1 MNSSEIQKIRFYT
14 HEYFK
19 RLYDTIDFTF
29 LPKEAGAH
37 LGLIV
42 IVDGIKYYVKT
53 HSYGN
58 VFPQFSKGWTP
69 RNVVP
74 FELVMYRAFQ
84 SIGILSEVHIISGR
98 NPIDT
103 FIATREIPNL
113 LPLNSEHP
121 EQIMLV
127 HMIQQTCCLTDL
139 ITNPENYFISDGR
152 LVIVDFRPEVPR
164 MCDVQNI
171 LNGTKPFS
179 KYGRYLPQ
187 FIQNIIYNISP
198 QERLGYMNVDILLQF
213 KNFIE
218 SQQPFE
224 GKRVILQNFENLIQ
238 AINTLSK

>member
-19 RLYDTIDFTF
+19 KIYDTIDFTF
-29 LPKEAGAH
+29 LPKEVGAH

-69 RNVVP
+69 KNVVP

-84 SIGILSEVHIISGR
+84 SIGMLSEVHIFAGR

-103 FIATREIPNL
+103 YIATREIPDLTL
-113 LPLNSEHP
+113 LTSEHS
-121 EQIMLV
+121 EQIMLL
-127 HMIQQTCCLTDL
+127 HIIQQTCCLTDL

-152 LVIVDFRPEVPR
+152 LVIVDFRPEFPIR
-164 MCDVQNI
+164 TCDSQNI
-171 LNGTKPFS
+171 INASRPFY
-179 KYGRYLPQ
+179 KYGRNLPQ
-187 FIQNIIYNISP
+187 HIQKIVYLMSSE
-198 QERLGYMNVDILLQF
+198 ERLHLIRKNKEIITSLKTFVESYQTFVGKNV
-213 KNFIE
+213 
-218 SQQPFE
+218 
-224 GKRVILQNFENLIQ
+224 VLQNLENVLQI
-238 AINTLSK
+238 IS